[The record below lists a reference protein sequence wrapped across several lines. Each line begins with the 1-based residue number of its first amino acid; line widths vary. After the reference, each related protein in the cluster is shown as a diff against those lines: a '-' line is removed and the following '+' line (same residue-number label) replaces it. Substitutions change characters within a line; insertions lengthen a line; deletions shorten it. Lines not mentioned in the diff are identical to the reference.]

1 MGQVDAAEMRELHAH
16 LCKALSDPKRLLI
29 INELRDGP
37 CSIAQ
42 VARAL
47 EMNEGDASK
56 HLSLLLA
63 RGVLAQEQHDGSVYY
78 SLTSPKIVQ
87 AVDLLRRFMA
97 EELGHQPTPHPV
109 AAG

>member
-1 MGQVDAAEMRELHAH
+1 EMRELHEH
-16 LCKALSDPKRLLI
+16 LCNALSDPKRLLI

-37 CSIAQ
+37 CSVAQ
-42 VARAL
+42 VAAAL
-47 EMNEGDASK
+47 GTSEGDASK

-63 RGVLAQEQHDGSVYY
+63 RGVLTREQHDGAVCY

-97 EELGHQPTPHPV
+97 EDLGRQPTPHPA